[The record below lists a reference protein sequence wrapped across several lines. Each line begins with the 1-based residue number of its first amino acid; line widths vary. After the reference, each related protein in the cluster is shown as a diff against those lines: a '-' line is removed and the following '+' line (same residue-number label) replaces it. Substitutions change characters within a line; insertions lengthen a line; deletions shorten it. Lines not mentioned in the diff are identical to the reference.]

1 MTVGF
6 RSSATAFGHRVAA
19 RRYCRPM
26 QDSLSPQ
33 LVRLYAA
40 DVACALIAAV
50 KYQLPITFAERDAA
64 AAACPAAPQAA
75 A

>member
-1 MTVGF
+1 
-6 RSSATAFGHRVAA
+6 
-19 RRYCRPM
+19 M

-64 AAACPAAPQAA
+64 AAACHAAAPLAA